1 MNFKATLDW
10 IENEIA
16 VLLTRPEETTL
27 IQIPLFFLPE
37 GSEEGDIL
45 KIDITKDMPET
56 GNAKARASALLYKL
70 KSKN

>member
-45 KIDITKDMPET
+45 NIDITKDMQET